1 MWFARSSFAAILLIS
16 PTLFAQHTTSAAS
29 ASHTSSS
36 SASVSHTSAPTSAI
50 HSAPASAPMHTSS
63 PSPVSASHNAPTT
76 TAVKA
81 EPKEPAPKEAEP
93 KESVVKRVLPPVET
107 AEAEKAEKAE
117 RKENPDLRR
126 PVLCGGKPCKIIDGG
141 DQTELRKHICLKE
154 PCSSPCPSGVAA
166 GKNGGCVGT
175 PPTPSVAHTPQACP
189 AGQVWNGAVCVP
201 SGAQCQPGQ
210 ISNGVSCQENCASI
224 TGGSGNLTLELR
236 SARQERDRVCMKDPG
251 SIQCQ
256 QAEMSYSGALQRYQM
271 FLAGV
276 PAQCRSG
283 LPDPISL

>member
-107 AEAEKAEKAE
+107 AEAEKAE

-175 PPTPSVAHTPQACP
+175 PPTPSVAHMLQACP

-276 PAQCRSG
+276 PTQCRSG